1 MDIVQK
7 ARDTINS
14 CSNMAQLD
22 VACAWLQLAFRQ
34 MTVMEANDAAR
45 LREVRGHFLREREC
59 SLRKREAM
67 SQPVVEDGEV

>member
-34 MTVMEANDAAR
+34 MTVMEANDAALLLEMR
-45 LREVRGHFLREREC
+45 ADY
-59 SLRKREAM
+59 LRKREAVI
-67 SQPVVEDGEV
+67 QQVVEGEEV